1 MIASLMTL
9 SEPLTLI
16 NMKKQNVKRGKNLEL
31 DPQLHT
37 ELRIAAA
44 KSGCSMKS
52 IVTQLVR
59 EFLKGFHAK
68 N

>member
-1 MIASLMTL
+1 
-9 SEPLTLI
+9 
-16 NMKKQNVKRGKNLEL
+16 MKKQPKRGKNLEL

-37 ELRIAAA
+37 ELRVAAA
-44 KSGCSMKS
+44 KSGVSMKS

-59 EFLKGFHAK
+59 EFLKGFHGK